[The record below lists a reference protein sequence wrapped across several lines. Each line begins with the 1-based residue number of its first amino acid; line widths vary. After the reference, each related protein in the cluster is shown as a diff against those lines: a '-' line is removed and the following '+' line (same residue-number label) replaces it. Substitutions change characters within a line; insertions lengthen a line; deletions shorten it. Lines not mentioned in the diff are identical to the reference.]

1 MSEMTTAYDEM
12 VSGQGALRPHWR
24 EIMASVWAMPP
35 EMLREKQARA
45 TAHLAGVDNL
55 IADFSG
61 GASHEGVQPDWSIDL
76 LPLILPASEWQSI
89 AEGLAQR
96 AAMLNLVLSDIYGS
110 QSLIQEGLLPPYLVF
125 NNPSFLRPL
134 RHVPQPGNAPML
146 HFYAA
151 DMVRM
156 PDGTWRILADRT
168 QASAGVGY
176 ALRHRSVVARTFPE
190 AFRNAQARRLQPT
203 LELWQSSLQAIGS
216 AISDNPRIVL
226 LTPGP
231 HNHAFLEHVLLAHEL
246 GIGLVQGADLTVR
259 NGIVYLKTLD
269 GLVRVDVIYRRVD
282 GDYCDPLELRGDS
295 TLGVAGLI
303 GAMRAGTVAVLN
315 MPGSAV
321 VETPAFAP
329 FLPGLTQHLLGQDLA
344 LPSVTTWW
352 CGQRDPLAAVQDL
365 PDDFLLRKTFDAS
378 SALIDPTLLSA
389 SERDD
394 LSARLISS
402 PDEYVAVQRVDHGL
416 APTLEANGLEP
427 RPVVLRACVIWHDGV
442 WVPMPGG
449 VARVAD
455 SANQGAL
462 LRDGYLVKDVW
473 VLSDDAANET
483 VAVTGKPEAEIRE
496 ATPMTDVL
504 GSRTA
509 DDLFWLGRYVERL
522 DSGLRQFRAA
532 FTRLTGGNLG
542 PRDTAELQM
551 LTNLL
556 YRCGWVTI
564 GLARSLVGSTVF
576 IAEITAAPMA
586 GGPLAACQSSIRQLG
601 IALRDRLSRDMWRTI
616 NQLFAP
622 FQFQVQETGGRLD
635 VLLEH
640 LDRSLDNVA
649 AFNGLVAENMTRGG
663 GWRFLEIGRRI
674 ERGTFICNIIGDLM
688 NARPLR
694 IELSVRLA
702 LELCDSIITYR
713 KRYSRDPYS
722 LPALE
727 VVLSDSTNPRSLMYQ
742 LTKLQS
748 ELDALIG
755 QDPLASEGVFV
766 DRLIAELRGAVTAGA
781 DPAQPFDVT
790 AATLAAATDKIENSL
805 LSLSDMLSRS
815 YFSHVNTAQSL
826 ILGGRSLQQ
835 SVAS

>member
-1 MSEMTTAYDEM
+1 MTTAYDEM
-12 VSGQGALRPHWR
+12 VSGQGAIRPHWR

-35 EMLREKQARA
+35 ELLREKQARA

-61 GASHEGVQPDWSIDL
+61 GATQEGVQPDWSIDL

-96 AAMLNLVLSDIYGS
+96 AAMLNLVLGDIYGP

-125 NNPSFLRPL
+125 NNPNFLRPL
-134 RHVPQPGNAPML
+134 RHVMQPGNAPML

-156 PDGTWRILADRT
+156 PDGAWRILADRT

-203 LELWQSSLQAIGS
+203 LEMWQNSLQAIGA

-231 HNHAFLEHVLLAHEL
+231 HNNAFLEHVLLAHEL
-246 GIGLVQGADLTVR
+246 GISLVQGADLTVR
-259 NGIVYLKTLD
+259 DGIVYLKTLD

-282 GDYCDPLELRGDS
+282 GDYCDPLELRADS

-303 GAMRAGTVAVLN
+303 AAMRAGTVAVLN

-329 FLPGLTQHLLGQDLA
+329 FLPGLAQHLLGQELA
-344 LPSVTTWW
+344 LPAVTTWW
-352 CGQRDPLAAVQDL
+352 CGQREPLAEVLAS
-365 PDDFLLRKTFDAS
+365 PDDFLLRRTFDTS
-378 SALIDPTLLSA
+378 SALADPTMLSVP
-389 SERDD
+389 ERDD
-394 LSARLISS
+394 LWAHLKSS
-402 PDEYVAVQRVDHGL
+402 PEEYVAVQRIDHGL
-416 APTLEANGLEP
+416 APTLGTAGLEP

-449 VARVAD
+449 VARVTDRAD
-455 SANQGAL
+455 QGSL

-473 VLSDDAANET
+473 VLNDDAASDT
-483 VAVTGKPEAEIRE
+483 VAVTERSGAEIRA
-496 ATPMTDVL
+496 ATRMTDVL

-509 DDLFWLGRYVERL
+509 DDLFWLGRYMERL

-532 FTRLTGGNLG
+532 LTRLTGGNLG
-542 PRDTAELQM
+542 PRDMAELQM
-551 LTNLL
+551 LTNLQ

-564 GLARSLVGSTVF
+564 GVARSLVSSTAF
-576 IAEITAAPMA
+576 IEEITAATMA
-586 GGPLAACQSSIRQLG
+586 GGALATCQTSIRQLG
-601 IALRDRLSRDMWRTI
+601 LALRDRLSRDMWRTL

-622 FQFQVQETGGRLD
+622 FQVQTQDIGDRLD
-635 VLLEH
+635 ILLER
-640 LDRSLDNVA
+640 LDRSIDNVA
-649 AFNGLVAENMTRGG
+649 AFSGLIAENMTRGG

-713 KRYSRDPYS
+713 KRYPRDPYS

-727 VVLSDSTNPRSLMYQ
+727 VILSDGTNPRSLIYQ
-742 LTKLQS
+742 LTKLQT

-755 QDPLASEGVFV
+755 QDPLAGEGVFV
-766 DRLIAELRGAVTAGA
+766 DRLIAALREAMASGV
-781 DPAQPFDVT
+781 DPAQPFDVS
-790 AATLAAATDKIENSL
+790 AATLTSATDEIKDSL

-826 ILGGRSLQQ
+826 ILGGRSQRQ